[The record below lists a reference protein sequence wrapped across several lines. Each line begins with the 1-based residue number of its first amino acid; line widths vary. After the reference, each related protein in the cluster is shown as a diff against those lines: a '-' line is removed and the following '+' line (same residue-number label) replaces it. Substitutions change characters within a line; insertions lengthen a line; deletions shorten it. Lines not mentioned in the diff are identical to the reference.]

1 MVVSAVATT
10 IPLEVLISAQTTL
23 DLVSSS
29 ADVAPL
35 LRMKCAEQVG
45 MLRHY
50 TKGALSDLTVAIEQK
65 AAAS

>member
-1 MVVSAVATT
+1 MPANT
-10 IPLEVLISAQTTL
+10 IPLDVLIGAQTTL

-50 TKGALSDLTVAIEQK
+50 TKAALAGQAVSIEQRTD
-65 AAAS
+65 AS

>member
-1 MVVSAVATT
+1 MQSSA
-10 IPLEVLISAQTTL
+10 IPLDVLISAQSTL

-50 TKGALSDLTVAIEQK
+50 TKVALSGLVVAIEQK
-65 AAAS
+65 AATS

>member
-1 MVVSAVATT
+1 MSAMATT
-10 IPLEVLISAQTTL
+10 IPLDVLISAQTTL

-50 TKGALSDLTVAIEQK
+50 TKVALGGQVVAIEQRGN
-65 AAAS
+65 AS

>member
-1 MVVSAVATT
+1 MSAVATT
-10 IPLEVLISAQTTL
+10 IPLEVLISTQSTL

-29 ADVAPL
+29 SAVAPL

-50 TKGALSDLTVAIEQK
+50 TKVSLSGLVVAIEQK
-65 AAAS
+65 ANAA

>member
-1 MVVSAVATT
+1 MQSNA
-10 IPLEVLISAQTTL
+10 IPLDVLISAQTAL

-50 TKGALSDLTVAIEQK
+50 TKVALSGQVVAIEQRGD
-65 AAAS
+65 AS

>member
-1 MVVSAVATT
+1 MQPSA
-10 IPLEVLISAQTTL
+10 IPLEVLISAQSTL

-50 TKGALSDLTVAIEQK
+50 TKVALSGLTVAIEQK
-65 AAAS
+65 ATTS